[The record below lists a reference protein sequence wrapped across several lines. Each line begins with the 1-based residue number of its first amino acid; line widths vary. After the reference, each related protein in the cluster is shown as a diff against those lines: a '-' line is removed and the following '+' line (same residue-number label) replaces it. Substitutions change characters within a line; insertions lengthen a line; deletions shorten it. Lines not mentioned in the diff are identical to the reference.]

1 MKKLYSK
8 YFLGANSCEG
18 FVSAFAESYD
28 PTDGWRAI
36 LIKGGPGTGKSSFM
50 KYIAAKAQR
59 KGLKTILCP
68 CSSDPDSLDG
78 VIIPERKTVLL
89 DATAP
94 HIVEPKFPG
103 ACEEILNL
111 GEYWN
116 SDKLRKCADKIIAAT
131 ECNKLIHRTASR
143 YLAAAG
149 QLLLDDLRL
158 ANDCTDTDAAER
170 FAAGLCRRSIPDRV
184 GKTVSPREQVRF
196 IEGVTPLGIVTYCKS
211 ITDECKNITVI
222 QDKHGS
228 VSGLIMRRVR
238 EYALDK
244 GYNIITVK
252 NPFMPSLLIDHIV
265 IPELSL
271 AFVTENEYL
280 KFDTDSRRI
289 HSRRFTDI
297 NALKQHRSRMLF
309 DLRAARELTESA
321 CATLARAKSSHDLL
335 ERLYIES
342 MNFEALS
349 SDAEGIAE
357 KILRDT

>member
-1 MKKLYSK
+1 MKKLFSK

-18 FVSAFAESYD
+18 FVSAFSESYD

-50 KYIAAKAQR
+50 KYIAAKAQ
-59 KGLKTILCP
+59 KKDLETVLCP

-78 VIIPERKTVLL
+78 VIIPEKKTVVL
-89 DATAP
+89 DTTAP

-111 GEYWN
+111 GAYWN
-116 SDKLRKCADKIIAAT
+116 SDKLKERADEVIAAT

-158 ANDCTDTDAAER
+158 ANDCTDADAVER
-170 FAAGLCRRSIPDRV
+170 FAEGLCRRNIPDRT
-184 GKTVSPREQVRF
+184 GTSVSPREQVRF
-196 IEGVTPLGIVTYCKS
+196 IEGITPLGIVAYCKS
-211 ITDECKNITVI
+211 ITDKCENIAVI

-228 VSGLIMRRVR
+228 VSGLIMRRIR
-238 EYALDK
+238 EYALNN
-244 GYNIITVK
+244 GYNIITLK
-252 NPFMPSLLIDHIV
+252 NPFLPSLLIDHII

-280 KFDTDSRRI
+280 EFDTDSRRI
-289 HSRRFTDI
+289 HSRRFTDT
-297 NALKQHRSRMLF
+297 NALKQHRGRMLF
-309 DLRAARELTESA
+309 DRRAARELIESA
-321 CATLARAKSSHDLL
+321 CAALARAKSSHDLL
-335 ERLYIES
+335 ERFYIES
-342 MNFEALS
+342 MDFESLS
-349 SDAEGIAE
+349 SDADGIAE
-357 KILRDT
+357 RILK